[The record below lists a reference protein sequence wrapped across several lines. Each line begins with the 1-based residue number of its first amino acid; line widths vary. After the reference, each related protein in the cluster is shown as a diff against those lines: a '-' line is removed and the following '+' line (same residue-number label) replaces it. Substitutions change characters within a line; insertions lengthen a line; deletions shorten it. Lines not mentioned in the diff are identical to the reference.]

1 MDRLAIHAAEAKKLG
16 ISYGQYMAMRYE
28 AQQAAIAAEERERR
42 ERKARKAAEKLEL
55 EAARKTEEA
64 NWVSVP
70 VESAKDGKKR
80 IYKVTTRRCAW
91 CGKLFQGKGTQKFCC
106 DACKIAKGKQNMRES
121 RLRQRERRAAAV
133 AASGAR
139 YDLIWKKCIHCGN
152 AFLGTRGQT
161 ICSDACRAA
170 RRKAHASAASKR
182 YAQKK
187 KNGEP

>member
-1 MDRLAIHAAEAKKLG
+1 MSNLVKDAAEAKKMG
-16 ISYGQYMAMRYE
+16 ISYGKYIGLRYE
-28 AQQAAIAAEERERR
+28 AQQAAIAAEKRAKE

-55 EAARKTEEA
+55 EAARKAEAA

-70 VESAKDGKKR
+70 VESAKDGKNR
-80 IYKVTTRRCAW
+80 VYKVTTRRCAW

-152 AFLGTRGQT
+152 AFLGTRGQM
-161 ICSDACRAA
+161 ICSDECRAA
-170 RRKAHASAASKR
+170 RRKAQASAAWKR